1 MKKYLNLNNIVFNT
15 SNFNLKT
22 ILNKSIIILILL
34 SITSCFSQEWKNL
47 KAYQNE
53 TGNTVLKD
61 GCWLKKDR
69 KKQTIIWK
77 NANVFNL
84 INNEFKKYKTI
95 DQIRD
100 FYLFTQQEISLKG
113 HEVNWIHAAS
123 TIATRFSII
132 EKDFIRIFII
142 RNKEV
147 IKFTDEGSKE
157 VFEFSFP
164 KLKELYFS
172 KEILKGSIADTWD
185 QKQAKKEQCIILEP
199 IYKKLSKKALKKLE
213 RMAKGKGIFSLGVS
227 KKIRFEGEIHDCNSR
242 YNYTI
247 NKLIPYCG
255 SI

>member
-1 MKKYLNLNNIVFNT
+1 MKTTLVQSLIV
-15 SNFNLKT
+15 
-22 ILNKSIIILILL
+22 LILFNA
-34 SITSCFSQEWKNL
+34 TSCFSQEWKNL
-47 KAYQNE
+47 KTYQNE

-69 KKQTIIWK
+69 KKQTINWK
-77 NANVFNL
+77 NANAFNL
-84 INNEFKKYKTI
+84 ANNEYQKYKTI
-95 DQIRD
+95 NQIRD
-100 FYLFTQQEISLKG
+100 FYLFAQQEIALKG

-147 IKFTDEGSKE
+147 IKFTDEGSKQ

-164 KLKELYFS
+164 KLKKLYFS
-172 KEILKGSIADTWD
+172 KEILKGPIADNWD

-199 IYKKLSKKALKKLE
+199 IYKKLSKKALKKLK

-227 KKIRFEGEIHDCNSR
+227 KKIRFEGEIDDCNSR

>member
-1 MKKYLNLNNIVFNT
+1 MKTTVIKSLIVLVLFNT
-15 SNFNLKT
+15 
-22 ILNKSIIILILL
+22 
-34 SITSCFSQEWKNL
+34 TSCFSQEWKNL
-47 KAYQNE
+47 KAYQKE
-53 TGNTVLKD
+53 TSNTVLKD

-69 KKQTIIWK
+69 KKQTIKWK
-77 NANVFNL
+77 NANAFNL
-84 INNEFKKYKTI
+84 ATNEYQKYKTI
-95 DQIRD
+95 NQIRD
-100 FYLFTQQEISLKG
+100 FYLFAQEEIALKG
-113 HEVNWIHAAS
+113 HEVHWIHAAS

-132 EKDFIRIFII
+132 EKDLIRFFII

-147 IKFTDEGSKE
+147 IKFTYEGSKQ

-172 KEILKGSIADTWD
+172 EIILKESVAHKWD

-199 IYKKLSKKALKKLE
+199 IYNKLSKKALKKLE

-227 KKIRFEGEIHDCNSR
+227 KKIRFEGEINNCDSR